1 MEELEE
7 IRTKL
12 KNKYI
17 IGTIVIILVA
27 LILSLIIYPSAAFA
41 IFIPIV
47 FIGIIIMIIATSKLN
62 MQYKKTFKEVFV
74 LKSLKERFTDLNYN
88 PDIGINIITIS
99 KTKMINMGNKYH
111 SEDYISAKY
120 KDIKFE
126 QADVHI
132 QEEHTSTDA
141 NGHTTTSYVTLFKG
155 RWMIFDFNK
164 KFKADVQISEK
175 GFGSSKVKTLFGKK
189 EELFKKVSMESES
202 FNKKFN
208 VFAQNEHDAF
218 YIITPSLMD
227 RIEKL
232 DNIVKGKLLL
242 CFIDNRL
249 HIGLYDNKDSFEP
262 ESVFKTINEE
272 ETIAR
277 ISNDIDM
284 ITQFVDQL
292 NLENNLFKKEV

>member
-7 IRTKL
+7 IRKKL

-17 IGTIVIILVA
+17 IGTIIILLITIIVA
-27 LILSLIIYPSAAFA
+27 IAIHSFAYSSILLVVGF
-41 IFIPIV
+41 V
-47 FIGIIIMIIATSKLN
+47 IMFIATSKLSS
-62 MQYKKTFKEVFV
+62 QYKKTFKRIFV
-74 LKSLKERFTDLNYN
+74 LKALQERFTDLNYN
-88 PDIGINIITIS
+88 PDIGIPRDTILR
-99 KTKMINMGNKYH
+99 THMIKMGNEYH

-120 KDIKFE
+120 KDINFE

-141 NGHTTTSYVTLFKG
+141 NGNTNTSHETLFKG

-164 KFKADVQISEK
+164 QFKADVQISEK
-175 GFGSSKVKTLFGKK
+175 GFGSSKTASYFGEDK
-189 EELFKKVSMESES
+189 FKKISMESES

-208 VFAQNEHDAF
+208 VFAQNEHEAF

-232 DNIVKGKLLL
+232 KETVKGKFLL

-262 ESVFKTINEE
+262 TNVFKAIDEE

-277 ISNDIDM
+277 IANEVNI
-284 ITQFVDQL
+284 ITQFVDEL
-292 NLENNLFKKEV
+292 NLDNNLFKKEV